1 MAKEEQIKSQI
12 ILDGEKEYKSACK
25 GINASLREIGSE
37 MKLVTAEFSGNAD
50 SVEALAKK
58 QEVLQKQLEEQAK
71 KAGAA
76 EEALK
81 KMREGGVDPTSI
93 AFKKMQTNLNNAKA
107 DMAKTQA
114 EINGITDSLNQTTP
128 ATEEFATEAANVDK
142 QLKLLASEMKVVS
155 AEYEGNADSAEAL
168 KAKLSV
174 LQKTYTEQEKK
185 VQSLEKAL
193 NAAKNE
199 YGENSNEAR
208 EYERQ
213 LNECKAELKS
223 TKTQVEKTTDS
234 LEKSSGSWDKIG
246 SAVGKAGKA
255 IGAGVAAMGAA
266 IGAAA
271 GAFLGLAESTR
282 EARVNMGKLE
292 TGFTTAGHSAED
304 AKKTYTEL
312 YGVLGDDGQA
322 TEAAAHLAKLTKN
335 EKELATWTDIA
346 TGVYATFGDSLPIE
360 NLTEAAN
367 ETAKTGAIT
376 GGLADA
382 LNWAGVSE
390 DEFQASLD
398 KCSTEQERQALI
410 TKTLNG
416 LYSDAAEKYRE
427 VNGDIIDAQ
436 KATASLNSAMAELG
450 AIAEPIVTKLKQL
463 AAELLQQITPFVE
476 LIGNGLVGALTG
488 AEGAAQQFTDG
499 LLGMVTFAIQKLTEM
514 LPTFINFAFQMI
526 ANIATGIAQA
536 LPTLVPS
543 LVQLVADIV
552 QVLIDNIP
560 LLIDAAL
567 QLVTGLAQGIIN
579 AIPVLVAALPTLI
592 TSLID
597 GLLSSITQIIQ
608 AGIDLLTSLI
618 TALPEIIATI
628 VAAIPEI
635 INGIITA
642 LLENIPLIIQA
653 GIDLLVA
660 LIQALPQIITT
671 IVQAIPQIISGI
683 VNALVQNIPQ
693 IIQAGVQLFVA
704 LIQNLPTIIAEIV
717 KAVPQIVSG
726 IVSAFGSLV
735 GEMVKAGAN
744 LLHGLWEGI
753 SSAAGWLWEKVS
765 GWASSLVDGIKNFFG
780 IHSPSTVFAEI
791 GTNMGEGVGVGFGE
805 SMNGVSSDMTAAMG
819 GAGQLTAA
827 EAVRAVNDGII
838 ANIEG
843 LSGAITAIVERVI
856 SGLTA
861 QAQKLNQAGQDFDR
875 HISSGMITAI
885 PQITAKIPQITQS
898 IITAFNA
905 QNQKFIEAGITID
918 KNIASGMVQGIPQI
932 TSKVAQIVQPILTE
946 LRSFVSEFT
955 AAGEDMVRGIWQGF
969 QNMSGWLESRVRAM
983 MREIVAAVE
992 DEMQIASPSKV
1003 FAGIG
1008 AYMAQGL
1015 GEGFGREMRGVEK
1028 SIRKATDN
1036 AVPDNDDPRPRKGG
1050 RPETRFE
1057 VVQNIYANETSYAQ
1071 QQREAARQ
1079 FRMIAREV
1087 MT

>member
-12 ILDGEKEYKSACK
+12 ILEGEKEYRSACK
-25 GINASLREIGSE
+25 GINTSLREIGSE
-37 MKLVTAEFSGNAD
+37 MKLATAEFGDNAESID
-50 SVEALAKK
+50 ALTRKQDILKK
-58 QEVLQKQLEEQAK
+58 SLEEQAK
-71 KAGAA
+71 KAKAA
-76 EEALK
+76 EDALK
-81 KMREGGVDPTSI
+81 KMRDGGIEPTNP
-93 AFKKMQTNLNNAKA
+93 AYQKMQTALNNTKA
-107 DMAKTQA
+107 DMVKIQK
-114 EINGITDSLNQTTP
+114 EIDDTS
-128 ATEEFATEAANVDK
+128 EK
-142 QLKLLASEMKVVS
+142 LKKSKIDWE
-155 AEYEGNADSAEAL
+155 
-168 KAKLSV
+168 SV
-174 LQKTYTEQEKK
+174 GDT
-185 VQSLEKAL
+185 
-193 NAAKNE
+193 
-199 YGENSNEAR
+199 
-208 EYERQ
+208 
-213 LNECKAELKS
+213 
-223 TKTQVEKTTDS
+223 
-234 LEKSSGSWDKIG
+234 
-246 SAVGKAGKA
+246 VGKVGKA

-312 YGVLGDDGQA
+312 YGILGDDGQA

-335 EKELATWTDIA
+335 DKELATWTDIA

-597 GLLSSITQIIQ
+597 GLLSSIPQIIQ

-704 LIQNLPTIIAEIV
+704 LVRNLPTIIAEIV

-805 SMNGVSSDMTAAMG
+805 SMNGVSADMTAAMG

-843 LSGAITAIVERVI
+843 LSGAVNAIVERVI

-861 QAQKLNQAGQDFDR
+861 QAQRLNQAGQDFDR

-898 IITAFNA
+898 ILTAFNA
-905 QNQKFIEAGITID
+905 QNQKFIEAGVTID

-955 AAGEDMVRGIWQGF
+955 EAGEDMVRGIWQGF

>member
-12 ILDGEKEYKSACK
+12 ILEGEKEYRSACK
-25 GINASLREIGSE
+25 GINTSLREIGSE
-37 MKLVTAEFSGNAD
+37 MKLATAEFGDNAESID
-50 SVEALAKK
+50 ALTRKQDILKK
-58 QEVLQKQLEEQAK
+58 SLEEQAK
-71 KAGAA
+71 KAKAA
-76 EEALK
+76 EDALK
-81 KMREGGVDPTSI
+81 KMRDGGIEPTNP
-93 AFKKMQTNLNNAKA
+93 AYQKMQTALNNTKA
-107 DMAKTQA
+107 DMVKIQK
-114 EINGITDSLNQTTP
+114 EIDDTS
-128 ATEEFATEAANVDK
+128 EK
-142 QLKLLASEMKVVS
+142 LKKSKIDWE
-155 AEYEGNADSAEAL
+155 
-168 KAKLSV
+168 SV
-174 LQKTYTEQEKK
+174 GDT
-185 VQSLEKAL
+185 
-193 NAAKNE
+193 
-199 YGENSNEAR
+199 
-208 EYERQ
+208 
-213 LNECKAELKS
+213 
-223 TKTQVEKTTDS
+223 
-234 LEKSSGSWDKIG
+234 
-246 SAVGKAGKA
+246 VGKVGKA

-312 YGVLGDDGQA
+312 YGILGDDGQA

-597 GLLSSITQIIQ
+597 GLLSSIPQIIQ

-704 LIQNLPTIIAEIV
+704 LIQNLPTIIVEIV

-735 GEMVKAGAN
+735 GEMVNAGAN

-753 SSAAGWLWEKVS
+753 SSAASWLWDKVT
-765 GWASSLVDGIKNFFG
+765 GWASSLVDGIKGFFG

-805 SMNGVSSDMTAAMG
+805 SMDGVSADMTAAMG

-843 LSGAITAIVERVI
+843 LSGAVNAIVERVI

-861 QAQKLNQAGQDFDR
+861 QAQRLNQAGQDFDR

-905 QNQKFIEAGITID
+905 QNQKFIEAGVTID

-955 AAGEDMVRGIWQGF
+955 EAGEDMVRGIWQGF

-1036 AVPDNDDPRPRKGG
+1036 AVPDNNDPRPRKGG

>member
-12 ILDGEKEYKSACK
+12 ILEGEKEYRSACK
-25 GINASLREIGSE
+25 GINTSLREIGSE
-37 MKLVTAEFSGNAD
+37 MKLATAEFGDNAESID
-50 SVEALAKK
+50 ALTRKQDILKK
-58 QEVLQKQLEEQAK
+58 SLEEQAK
-71 KAGAA
+71 KAKAA
-76 EEALK
+76 EDALK
-81 KMREGGVDPTSI
+81 KMRDGGIEPTNP
-93 AFKKMQTNLNNAKA
+93 AYQKMQTALNNTKA
-107 DMAKTQA
+107 DMVKIQK
-114 EINGITDSLNQTTP
+114 EIDDTS
-128 ATEEFATEAANVDK
+128 EK
-142 QLKLLASEMKVVS
+142 LKKSKIDWE
-155 AEYEGNADSAEAL
+155 
-168 KAKLSV
+168 SV
-174 LQKTYTEQEKK
+174 
-185 VQSLEKAL
+185 
-193 NAAKNE
+193 
-199 YGENSNEAR
+199 GE
-208 EYERQ
+208 
-213 LNECKAELKS
+213 
-223 TKTQVEKTTDS
+223 T
-234 LEKSSGSWDKIG
+234 
-246 SAVGKAGKA
+246 VGKVGKA
-255 IGAGVAAMGAA
+255 IGAGVAAMGAE

-282 EARVNMGKLE
+282 EARENMGKLE

-304 AKKTYTEL
+304 AKNTYTEL
-312 YGVLGDDGQA
+312 YGILGDDGQA
-322 TEAAAHLAKLTKN
+322 TEAAAHLAKLTNN

-410 TKTLNG
+410 TETLNG
-416 LYSDAAEKYRE
+416 LYSDAAKKYRE

-463 AAELLQQITPFVE
+463 AADLLQQITPFVE

-543 LVQLVADIV
+543 LVQLVTDIV
-552 QVLIDNIP
+552 QALIDNIP

-597 GLLSSITQIIQ
+597 GLLSAIPQIIQ

-704 LIQNLPTIIAEIV
+704 LIQNLPTIIVEIV

-735 GEMVKAGAN
+735 GEMVNAGAN

-753 SSAAGWLWEKVS
+753 SSAASWLWDKVT
-765 GWASSLVDGIKNFFG
+765 GWASSLVDGIKGFFG

-805 SMNGVSSDMTAAMG
+805 SMDGVSADMTAAMG

-843 LSGAITAIVERVI
+843 LSGAVNAIVERVI

-861 QAQKLNQAGQDFDR
+861 QAQRLNQAGQDFDR

-905 QNQKFIEAGITID
+905 QNQKFIEAGVTID

-932 TSKVAQIVQPILTE
+932 TSKVAQIVQPVLTA

-969 QNMSGWLESRVRAM
+969 QNMSGWLESRVRSM

-1008 AYMAQGL
+1008 AYMAQGI

-1036 AVPDNDDPRPRKGG
+1036 AVPDNDNPRPRRGG

>member
-12 ILDGEKEYKSACK
+12 ILEGEKEYRSACK
-25 GINASLREIGSE
+25 GINTSLREIGSE
-37 MKLVTAEFSGNAD
+37 MKLATAEFGDNAESID
-50 SVEALAKK
+50 ALTRKQDILKK
-58 QEVLQKQLEEQAK
+58 SLEEQAK
-71 KAGAA
+71 KAKAA
-76 EEALK
+76 EDALK
-81 KMREGGVDPTSI
+81 KMRDGGIEPTNP
-93 AFKKMQTNLNNAKA
+93 AYQKMQTALNNTKA
-107 DMAKTQA
+107 DMVKIQK
-114 EINGITDSLNQTTP
+114 EIDDTS
-128 ATEEFATEAANVDK
+128 EK
-142 QLKLLASEMKVVS
+142 LKKSKIDWE
-155 AEYEGNADSAEAL
+155 
-168 KAKLSV
+168 SV
-174 LQKTYTEQEKK
+174 
-185 VQSLEKAL
+185 
-193 NAAKNE
+193 
-199 YGENSNEAR
+199 GE
-208 EYERQ
+208 
-213 LNECKAELKS
+213 
-223 TKTQVEKTTDS
+223 T
-234 LEKSSGSWDKIG
+234 
-246 SAVGKAGKA
+246 VGKVGKA

-266 IGAAA
+266 IGTAA

-282 EARVNMGKLE
+282 EARENMGKLE

-304 AKKTYTEL
+304 AKNTYTEL
-312 YGVLGDDGQA
+312 YGILGDDGQA
-322 TEAAAHLAKLTKN
+322 TEAAAHLAKLTNN

-410 TKTLNG
+410 TETLNG
-416 LYSDAAEKYRE
+416 LYSDAAKKYRE

-450 AIAEPIVTKLKQL
+450 AIAESIVTKLKQL
-463 AAELLQQITPFVE
+463 AADLLQQITPFVE

-543 LVQLVADIV
+543 LVQLVTDIV

-597 GLLSSITQIIQ
+597 GLLSAIPQIIQ

-635 INGIITA
+635 INGIIAA

-704 LIQNLPTIIAEIV
+704 LIQNLPTIIVEIV

-735 GEMVKAGAN
+735 GEMVNAGAN

-753 SSAAGWLWEKVS
+753 SSAASWLWDKVT
-765 GWASSLVDGIKNFFG
+765 GWASSLVDGIKGFFG

-805 SMNGVSSDMTAAMG
+805 SMDGVSADMTAAMG

-843 LSGAITAIVERVI
+843 LSGAVNAIVERVI

-861 QAQKLNQAGQDFDR
+861 QAQRLNQAGQDFDR

-905 QNQKFIEAGITID
+905 QNQKFIEAGVTID

-932 TSKVAQIVQPILTE
+932 TSKVAQIVQPVLTA

-969 QNMSGWLESRVRAM
+969 QNMSGWLESRVRSM

-1008 AYMAQGL
+1008 AYMAQGI

-1036 AVPDNDDPRPRKGG
+1036 AVPDNDNPRPRRGG

>member
-12 ILDGEKEYKSACK
+12 ILEGEKEYRSACK
-25 GINASLREIGSE
+25 DINTSLREIRSE
-37 MKLVTAEFSGNAD
+37 MKLATAEFGDNAESID
-50 SVEALAKK
+50 ALTRKQDILKK
-58 QEVLQKQLEEQAK
+58 SLEEQAK
-71 KAGAA
+71 KAKAA
-76 EEALK
+76 EDALK
-81 KMREGGVDPTSI
+81 KMRDGGIEPTNP
-93 AFKKMQTNLNNAKA
+93 AYQKMQTALNNTKA
-107 DMAKTQA
+107 DMVKIQK
-114 EINGITDSLNQTTP
+114 EIDDTS
-128 ATEEFATEAANVDK
+128 EK
-142 QLKLLASEMKVVS
+142 LKKSKIDWE
-155 AEYEGNADSAEAL
+155 
-168 KAKLSV
+168 SV
-174 LQKTYTEQEKK
+174 GDT
-185 VQSLEKAL
+185 
-193 NAAKNE
+193 
-199 YGENSNEAR
+199 
-208 EYERQ
+208 
-213 LNECKAELKS
+213 
-223 TKTQVEKTTDS
+223 
-234 LEKSSGSWDKIG
+234 
-246 SAVGKAGKA
+246 VGKVGKA

-597 GLLSSITQIIQ
+597 GLLSSIPQIIQ

-843 LSGAITAIVERVI
+843 LSGAVNAIVERVI

>member
-12 ILDGEKEYKSACK
+12 ILEGEKEYRSACK
-25 GINASLREIGSE
+25 GINTSLREIGSE
-37 MKLVTAEFSGNAD
+37 MKLATAEFGDNAESID
-50 SVEALAKK
+50 ALTRKQDILKK
-58 QEVLQKQLEEQAK
+58 SLEEQAK
-71 KAGAA
+71 KAKAA
-76 EEALK
+76 EDALK
-81 KMREGGVDPTSI
+81 KMRDGAIEPTNP
-93 AFKKMQTNLNNAKA
+93 AYQKMQTALNNTKA
-107 DMAKTQA
+107 DMVKIQK
-114 EINGITDSLNQTTP
+114 EIDDTS
-128 ATEEFATEAANVDK
+128 EK
-142 QLKLLASEMKVVS
+142 LKKSKIDWE
-155 AEYEGNADSAEAL
+155 
-168 KAKLSV
+168 SV
-174 LQKTYTEQEKK
+174 
-185 VQSLEKAL
+185 
-193 NAAKNE
+193 
-199 YGENSNEAR
+199 GE
-208 EYERQ
+208 
-213 LNECKAELKS
+213 
-223 TKTQVEKTTDS
+223 T
-234 LEKSSGSWDKIG
+234 
-246 SAVGKAGKA
+246 VGKVGKA

-282 EARVNMGKLE
+282 EARENMGKLE

-304 AKKTYTEL
+304 AKNTYTEL
-312 YGVLGDDGQA
+312 YGILGDDGQA
-322 TEAAAHLAKLTKN
+322 TEAAAHLAKLTNN

-410 TKTLNG
+410 TETLNG
-416 LYSDAAEKYRE
+416 QYSDAAKKYRE

-450 AIAEPIVTKLKQL
+450 AIAEPIVTKVKQL
-463 AAELLQQITPFVE
+463 AADLLQQITPFVE

-543 LVQLVADIV
+543 LVQLVTDIV

-597 GLLSSITQIIQ
+597 GLLS
-608 AGIDLLTSLI
+608 A
-618 TALPEIIATI
+618 
-628 VAAIPEI
+628 
-635 INGIITA
+635 
-642 LLENIPLIIQA
+642 
-653 GIDLLVA
+653 
-660 LIQALPQIITT
+660 
-671 IVQAIPQIISGI
+671 
-683 VNALVQNIPQ
+683 IPQ

-704 LIQNLPTIIAEIV
+704 LIQNLPTIIVEIV

-735 GEMVKAGAN
+735 GEMVNAGAN

-753 SSAAGWLWEKVS
+753 SSAASWLWDKVT
-765 GWASSLVDGIKNFFG
+765 GWASSLVDGIKGFFG

-805 SMNGVSSDMTAAMG
+805 SMDGVSADMTAAMG

-843 LSGAITAIVERVI
+843 LSGAVNAIVERVI

-861 QAQKLNQAGQDFDR
+861 QAQRLNQAGQDFDR

-905 QNQKFIEAGITID
+905 QNQKFIEAGVTID

-932 TSKVAQIVQPILTE
+932 TSKVAQIVQPVLTA

-969 QNMSGWLESRVRAM
+969 QNMSGWLESRVRSM

-1008 AYMAQGL
+1008 AYMAQGI

-1036 AVPDNDDPRPRKGG
+1036 AVPDNDNPRPRRGG

>member
-12 ILDGEKEYKSACK
+12 ILEGEKEYRSACK
-25 GINASLREIGSE
+25 GINTSLREIGSE
-37 MKLVTAEFSGNAD
+37 MKLATAEFGDNAE
-50 SVEALAKK
+50 SIEALTRK
-58 QEVLQKQLEEQAK
+58 QEILKKSLEEQAK
-71 KAGAA
+71 KAKAA
-76 EEALK
+76 EDALK
-81 KMREGGVDPTSI
+81 KMRDAGIEPTNP
-93 AFKKMQTNLNNAKA
+93 AYQKMQTNLNNTRA
-107 DMAKTQA
+107 DMVKIQR
-114 EINGITDSLNQTTP
+114 EIDDTSEKLKKSK
-128 ATEEFATEAANVDK
+128 VDW
-142 QLKLLASEMKVVS
+142 E
-155 AEYEGNADSAEAL
+155 
-168 KAKLSV
+168 SV
-174 LQKTYTEQEKK
+174 GDT
-185 VQSLEKAL
+185 
-193 NAAKNE
+193 
-199 YGENSNEAR
+199 
-208 EYERQ
+208 
-213 LNECKAELKS
+213 
-223 TKTQVEKTTDS
+223 
-234 LEKSSGSWDKIG
+234 
-246 SAVGKAGKA
+246 VGKVGKA

-282 EARVNMGKLE
+282 EARENMGKLE

-304 AKKTYTEL
+304 AKNTYTEL
-312 YGVLGDDGQA
+312 YGILGDDGQA
-322 TEAAAHLAKLTKN
+322 TEAAAHLAQLTNN
-335 EKELATWTDIA
+335 EKELSDWTNIC

-360 NLTEAAN
+360 GLTEAAN

-390 DEFQASLD
+390 DEFQAKLD
-398 KCSTEQERQALI
+398 ACTTEQERQALI
-410 TKTLNG
+410 TETLNG

-436 KATASLNSAMAELG
+436 KATANLNNAMAELG
-450 AIAEPIVTKLKQL
+450 AIAEPIVTRLKQL

-543 LVQLVADIV
+543 LVQLVTDIV

-597 GLLSSITQIIQ
+597 GLLSAIPQIIQ

-618 TALPEIIATI
+618 TALPEIITTI

-642 LLENIPLIIQA
+642 LLENIPLIVQA

-704 LIQNLPTIIAEIV
+704 LIQNLPTIIVEIV

-735 GEMVKAGAN
+735 GEMVNAGAN

-753 SSAAGWLWEKVS
+753 SGAAGWLWEQVS

-805 SMNGVSSDMTAAMG
+805 SMDGVSADMTAAMG

-843 LSGAITAIVERVI
+843 LSGAVNAIVERVI

-861 QAQKLNQAGQDFDR
+861 QAQRLNQAGQDFDR

-905 QNQKFIEAGITID
+905 QNQKFIEAGVTID

-946 LRSFVSEFT
+946 LRSFVSDFT
-955 AAGEDMVRGIWQGF
+955 ETGEEMVRGIWQGF
-969 QNMSGWLESRVRAM
+969 QNMSGWLESRVRSM

-1036 AVPDNDDPRPRKGG
+1036 AVPDNDDPRPRRGG
-1050 RPETRFE
+1050 RPETRFK

-1087 MT
+1087 MN

>member
-12 ILDGEKEYKSACK
+12 ILEGEKEYRSACK
-25 GINASLREIGSE
+25 GINTSLREIGSE
-37 MKLVTAEFSGNAD
+37 MKLATAEFGDNAESID
-50 SVEALAKK
+50 ALTRKQDILKK
-58 QEVLQKQLEEQAK
+58 SLEEQAK
-71 KAGAA
+71 KAKAA
-76 EEALK
+76 EDALK
-81 KMREGGVDPTSI
+81 KMRDGGIEPTNP
-93 AFKKMQTNLNNAKA
+93 AYQKMQTALNNTKA
-107 DMAKTQA
+107 DMVKIQK
-114 EINGITDSLNQTTP
+114 EIDDTS
-128 ATEEFATEAANVDK
+128 EK
-142 QLKLLASEMKVVS
+142 LKKSKIDWE
-155 AEYEGNADSAEAL
+155 
-168 KAKLSV
+168 SV
-174 LQKTYTEQEKK
+174 GDT
-185 VQSLEKAL
+185 
-193 NAAKNE
+193 
-199 YGENSNEAR
+199 
-208 EYERQ
+208 
-213 LNECKAELKS
+213 
-223 TKTQVEKTTDS
+223 
-234 LEKSSGSWDKIG
+234 
-246 SAVGKAGKA
+246 VGKVGKA
-255 IGAGVAAMGAA
+255 IGAGVAAM
-266 IGAAA
+266 GAAA

-312 YGVLGDDGQA
+312 YGILGDDGQA

-597 GLLSSITQIIQ
+597 GLLSSIPQIIQ

-704 LIQNLPTIIAEIV
+704 LVRNLPTIIAEIV

-805 SMNGVSSDMTAAMG
+805 SMNGVSADMTAAMG

-843 LSGAITAIVERVI
+843 LSGAVNAIVERVI

-861 QAQKLNQAGQDFDR
+861 QAQRLNQAGQDFDR

-898 IITAFNA
+898 ILTAFNA
-905 QNQKFIEAGITID
+905 QNQKFIEAGVTID

-955 AAGEDMVRGIWQGF
+955 EAGEDMVRGIWQGF

>member
-12 ILDGEKEYKSACK
+12 ILEGEKEYRSACK
-25 GINASLREIGSE
+25 GINTSLREIGSE
-37 MKLVTAEFSGNAD
+37 MKLATAEFGDNAESID
-50 SVEALAKK
+50 ALTRKQDILKK
-58 QEVLQKQLEEQAK
+58 SLEEQAK
-71 KAGAA
+71 KAKAA
-76 EEALK
+76 EDALK
-81 KMREGGVDPTSI
+81 KMRDGGIEPTNP
-93 AFKKMQTNLNNAKA
+93 AYQKMQMALNNTKA
-107 DMAKTQA
+107 DMVKIQK
-114 EINGITDSLNQTTP
+114 EIDDTS
-128 ATEEFATEAANVDK
+128 EK
-142 QLKLLASEMKVVS
+142 LKKSKIDWE
-155 AEYEGNADSAEAL
+155 
-168 KAKLSV
+168 SV
-174 LQKTYTEQEKK
+174 GDT
-185 VQSLEKAL
+185 
-193 NAAKNE
+193 
-199 YGENSNEAR
+199 
-208 EYERQ
+208 
-213 LNECKAELKS
+213 
-223 TKTQVEKTTDS
+223 
-234 LEKSSGSWDKIG
+234 
-246 SAVGKAGKA
+246 VGKVGKA

-312 YGVLGDDGQA
+312 YGILGDDGQA

-597 GLLSSITQIIQ
+597 GLLSSIPQIIQ

-704 LIQNLPTIIAEIV
+704 LVRNLPTIIAEIV

-805 SMNGVSSDMTAAMG
+805 SMNGVSADMTAAMG

-843 LSGAITAIVERVI
+843 LSGAVNAIVERVI
-856 SGLTA
+856 SGPTA
-861 QAQKLNQAGQDFDR
+861 QAQRLNQAGQDFDR

-898 IITAFNA
+898 ILTAFNA
-905 QNQKFIEAGITID
+905 QNQKFIEAGVTID

-955 AAGEDMVRGIWQGF
+955 EAGEDMVRGIWQGF

>member
-58 QEVLQKQLEEQAK
+58 QVVLQKQLEEQAK

-597 GLLSSITQIIQ
+597 GLLSSIPQIIQ

>member
-12 ILDGEKEYKSACK
+12 ILEGEKEYRSACK
-25 GINASLREIGSE
+25 GINTSLREIGSE
-37 MKLVTAEFSGNAD
+37 MKLATAEFGDNAESID
-50 SVEALAKK
+50 ALTRKQDILKK
-58 QEVLQKQLEEQAK
+58 SLEEQAK
-71 KAGAA
+71 KAKAA
-76 EEALK
+76 EDALK
-81 KMREGGVDPTSI
+81 KMRDGAIEPTNP
-93 AFKKMQTNLNNAKA
+93 AYQKMQTALNNTKA
-107 DMAKTQA
+107 DMVKIQK
-114 EINGITDSLNQTTP
+114 EIDDTS
-128 ATEEFATEAANVDK
+128 EK
-142 QLKLLASEMKVVS
+142 LKKSKIDWE
-155 AEYEGNADSAEAL
+155 
-168 KAKLSV
+168 SV
-174 LQKTYTEQEKK
+174 GDT
-185 VQSLEKAL
+185 
-193 NAAKNE
+193 
-199 YGENSNEAR
+199 
-208 EYERQ
+208 
-213 LNECKAELKS
+213 
-223 TKTQVEKTTDS
+223 
-234 LEKSSGSWDKIG
+234 
-246 SAVGKAGKA
+246 VGKVGKA

-597 GLLSSITQIIQ
+597 GLLSSIPQIIQ

-735 GEMVKAGAN
+735 GEMVNAGAN

-753 SSAAGWLWEKVS
+753 SSAASWLWDKVT
-765 GWASSLVDGIKNFFG
+765 GWASSLVDGIKGFFG

-805 SMNGVSSDMTAAMG
+805 SMDGVSADMTAAMG

-843 LSGAITAIVERVI
+843 LSGAVNAIVERVI

-861 QAQKLNQAGQDFDR
+861 QAQRLNQAGQDFDR

-905 QNQKFIEAGITID
+905 QNQKFIEAGVTID

-932 TSKVAQIVQPILTE
+932 TSKVAQIVQPVLTA

-969 QNMSGWLESRVRAM
+969 QNMSGWLESRVRSM

-1008 AYMAQGL
+1008 AYMAQGI

-1036 AVPDNDDPRPRKGG
+1036 AVPDNDNPRPRRGG

>member
-12 ILDGEKEYKSACK
+12 ILEGEKEYRSACK
-25 GINASLREIGSE
+25 GINTSLREIGSE
-37 MKLVTAEFSGNAD
+37 MKLATAEFGDNAESID
-50 SVEALAKK
+50 ALTRKQDILKK
-58 QEVLQKQLEEQAK
+58 SLEEQAK
-71 KAGAA
+71 KAKAA
-76 EEALK
+76 EDALK
-81 KMREGGVDPTSI
+81 KMRDGGIEPTNP
-93 AFKKMQTNLNNAKA
+93 AYQKMQTALNNTKA
-107 DMAKTQA
+107 DMVKIQK
-114 EINGITDSLNQTTP
+114 EIDDTS
-128 ATEEFATEAANVDK
+128 EK
-142 QLKLLASEMKVVS
+142 LKKSKIDWE
-155 AEYEGNADSAEAL
+155 
-168 KAKLSV
+168 SV
-174 LQKTYTEQEKK
+174 GDT
-185 VQSLEKAL
+185 
-193 NAAKNE
+193 
-199 YGENSNEAR
+199 
-208 EYERQ
+208 
-213 LNECKAELKS
+213 
-223 TKTQVEKTTDS
+223 
-234 LEKSSGSWDKIG
+234 
-246 SAVGKAGKA
+246 VGKVGKA

-597 GLLSSITQIIQ
+597 GLLSSIPQIIQ

-805 SMNGVSSDMTAAMG
+805 SMNSVSSDMTAAMG

-843 LSGAITAIVERVI
+843 LSGAVNAIVERVI

>member
-12 ILDGEKEYKSACK
+12 ILEGEKEYRSACK
-25 GINASLREIGSE
+25 GINTSLREIGSE
-37 MKLVTAEFSGNAD
+37 MKLATAEFGDNAESID
-50 SVEALAKK
+50 ALTRKQDILKK
-58 QEVLQKQLEEQAK
+58 SLEEQAK
-71 KAGAA
+71 KAKAA
-76 EEALK
+76 EDALK
-81 KMREGGVDPTSI
+81 KMRDGGIEPTNP
-93 AFKKMQTNLNNAKA
+93 AYQKMQTALNNTKA
-107 DMAKTQA
+107 DMVKIQK
-114 EINGITDSLNQTTP
+114 EIDDTS
-128 ATEEFATEAANVDK
+128 EK
-142 QLKLLASEMKVVS
+142 LKKSKIDWE
-155 AEYEGNADSAEAL
+155 
-168 KAKLSV
+168 SV
-174 LQKTYTEQEKK
+174 GDT
-185 VQSLEKAL
+185 
-193 NAAKNE
+193 
-199 YGENSNEAR
+199 
-208 EYERQ
+208 
-213 LNECKAELKS
+213 
-223 TKTQVEKTTDS
+223 
-234 LEKSSGSWDKIG
+234 
-246 SAVGKAGKA
+246 VGKVGKA

-312 YGVLGDDGQA
+312 YGILGDDGQA

-499 LLGMVTFAIQKLTEM
+499 LLGMVTFAFQKLTEM

-597 GLLSSITQIIQ
+597 GLLSSIPQIIQ

-704 LIQNLPTIIAEIV
+704 LVRNLPTIIAEIV
-717 KAVPQIVSG
+717 KAVPQIVSE

-805 SMNGVSSDMTAAMG
+805 SMNGVSADMTAAMG

-843 LSGAITAIVERVI
+843 LSGAVNAIVERVI

-861 QAQKLNQAGQDFDR
+861 QAQRLNQAGQDFDR
-875 HISSGMITAI
+875 HISSSMITAI

-898 IITAFNA
+898 ILTAFNA
-905 QNQKFIEAGITID
+905 QNQKFIEAGVTID

-955 AAGEDMVRGIWQGF
+955 EAGEDMVRGIWQGF

>member
-12 ILDGEKEYKSACK
+12 ILEGEKEYRSACK
-25 GINASLREIGSE
+25 GINTSLREIGSE
-37 MKLVTAEFSGNAD
+37 MKLATAEFGDNAESID
-50 SVEALAKK
+50 ALTRKQDILKK
-58 QEVLQKQLEEQAK
+58 SLEEQAK
-71 KAGAA
+71 KAKAA
-76 EEALK
+76 EDALK
-81 KMREGGVDPTSI
+81 KMRDGGIEPTNP
-93 AFKKMQTNLNNAKA
+93 AYQKMQTALNNTKA
-107 DMAKTQA
+107 DMVKIQK
-114 EINGITDSLNQTTP
+114 EIDDTS
-128 ATEEFATEAANVDK
+128 EK
-142 QLKLLASEMKVVS
+142 LKKSKIDWE
-155 AEYEGNADSAEAL
+155 
-168 KAKLSV
+168 SV
-174 LQKTYTEQEKK
+174 
-185 VQSLEKAL
+185 
-193 NAAKNE
+193 
-199 YGENSNEAR
+199 GE
-208 EYERQ
+208 
-213 LNECKAELKS
+213 
-223 TKTQVEKTTDS
+223 T
-234 LEKSSGSWDKIG
+234 
-246 SAVGKAGKA
+246 VGKVGKA

-282 EARVNMGKLE
+282 EARENMGKLE

-304 AKKTYTEL
+304 AKNTYTEL
-312 YGVLGDDGQA
+312 YGILGDDGQA
-322 TEAAAHLAKLTKN
+322 TEAAAHLAKLTNN

-410 TKTLNG
+410 TETLNG
-416 LYSDAAEKYRE
+416 LYSDAAKKYRE

-463 AAELLQQITPFVE
+463 AADLLQQITPFVE

-514 LPTFINFAFQMI
+514 LPTFINFAFQTI

-543 LVQLVADIV
+543 LVQLVTDIV

-597 GLLSSITQIIQ
+597 GLLSAIPQIIQ

-704 LIQNLPTIIAEIV
+704 LIQNLPTIIVEIV

-735 GEMVKAGAN
+735 GEMVNAGAN

-753 SSAAGWLWEKVS
+753 SSAASWLWDKVT
-765 GWASSLVDGIKNFFG
+765 GWASSLVDGIKGFFG

-805 SMNGVSSDMTAAMG
+805 SMDGVSADMTAAMG

-843 LSGAITAIVERVI
+843 LSGAVNAIVERVI

-861 QAQKLNQAGQDFDR
+861 QAQRLNQAGQDFDR

-905 QNQKFIEAGITID
+905 QNQKFIEAGVTID

-932 TSKVAQIVQPILTE
+932 TSKVAQIVQPVLTA

-969 QNMSGWLESRVRAM
+969 QNMSGWLESRVRSM

-1008 AYMAQGL
+1008 AYMAQGI

-1036 AVPDNDDPRPRKGG
+1036 AVPDNDNPRPRRGG

>member
-12 ILDGEKEYKSACK
+12 ILEGEKEYRSACK
-25 GINASLREIGSE
+25 GINTSLREIGSE
-37 MKLVTAEFSGNAD
+37 MKLATAEFGDNAESID
-50 SVEALAKK
+50 ALTRKQDILKK
-58 QEVLQKQLEEQAK
+58 SLEEQAK
-71 KAGAA
+71 KAKAA
-76 EEALK
+76 EDALK
-81 KMREGGVDPTSI
+81 KMRDGGIEPTNP
-93 AFKKMQTNLNNAKA
+93 AYQKMQTALNNTKA
-107 DMAKTQA
+107 DMVKIQK
-114 EINGITDSLNQTTP
+114 EIDDTS
-128 ATEEFATEAANVDK
+128 EK
-142 QLKLLASEMKVVS
+142 LKKSKIDWE
-155 AEYEGNADSAEAL
+155 
-168 KAKLSV
+168 SV
-174 LQKTYTEQEKK
+174 GDT
-185 VQSLEKAL
+185 
-193 NAAKNE
+193 
-199 YGENSNEAR
+199 
-208 EYERQ
+208 
-213 LNECKAELKS
+213 
-223 TKTQVEKTTDS
+223 
-234 LEKSSGSWDKIG
+234 
-246 SAVGKAGKA
+246 VGKVGKA

-312 YGVLGDDGQA
+312 YGILGDDGQA

-592 TSLID
+592 TSLVD
-597 GLLSSITQIIQ
+597 GLLSSIPQIIQ

-704 LIQNLPTIIAEIV
+704 LVRNLPTIIAEIV

-805 SMNGVSSDMTAAMG
+805 SMNGVSADMTAAMG

-843 LSGAITAIVERVI
+843 LSGAVNAIVERVI

-861 QAQKLNQAGQDFDR
+861 QAQRLNQAGQDFDR

-898 IITAFNA
+898 ILTAFNA
-905 QNQKFIEAGITID
+905 QNQKFIEAGVTID

-955 AAGEDMVRGIWQGF
+955 EAGEDMVRGIWQGF

>member
-12 ILDGEKEYKSACK
+12 ILEGEKEYRSACK
-25 GINASLREIGSE
+25 GINTSLREIGSE
-37 MKLVTAEFSGNAD
+37 MKLATAEFGDNAESID
-50 SVEALAKK
+50 ALTRKQDILKK
-58 QEVLQKQLEEQAK
+58 SLEEQAK
-71 KAGAA
+71 KAKAA
-76 EEALK
+76 EDALK
-81 KMREGGVDPTSI
+81 KMRDGGIEPTNP
-93 AFKKMQTNLNNAKA
+93 AYQKMQTALNNTKA
-107 DMAKTQA
+107 DMVKIQK
-114 EINGITDSLNQTTP
+114 EIDDTS
-128 ATEEFATEAANVDK
+128 EK
-142 QLKLLASEMKVVS
+142 LKKSKIDWE
-155 AEYEGNADSAEAL
+155 
-168 KAKLSV
+168 SV
-174 LQKTYTEQEKK
+174 
-185 VQSLEKAL
+185 
-193 NAAKNE
+193 
-199 YGENSNEAR
+199 GE
-208 EYERQ
+208 
-213 LNECKAELKS
+213 
-223 TKTQVEKTTDS
+223 T
-234 LEKSSGSWDKIG
+234 
-246 SAVGKAGKA
+246 VGKVGKA

-282 EARVNMGKLE
+282 EARENMGKLE

-304 AKKTYTEL
+304 AKNTYTEL
-312 YGVLGDDGQA
+312 YGILGDDGQA
-322 TEAAAHLAKLTKN
+322 TEAAAHLAKLTNN

-410 TKTLNG
+410 TETLNG
-416 LYSDAAEKYRE
+416 LYSDAAKKYRE

-463 AAELLQQITPFVE
+463 AADLLQQITPFVE

-499 LLGMVTFAIQKLTEM
+499 LLGMVTFAIQKLTEI

-543 LVQLVADIV
+543 LVQLVTDIV

-597 GLLSSITQIIQ
+597 GLLSAIPQIIQ

-704 LIQNLPTIIAEIV
+704 LIQNLPTIIVEIV

-735 GEMVKAGAN
+735 GEMVNAGAN

-753 SSAAGWLWEKVS
+753 SSAASWLWDKVT
-765 GWASSLVDGIKNFFG
+765 GWASSLVDGIKGFFG

-805 SMNGVSSDMTAAMG
+805 SMDGVSADMTAAMG

-843 LSGAITAIVERVI
+843 LSGAVNAIVERVI

-861 QAQKLNQAGQDFDR
+861 QAQRLNQAGQDFDR

-905 QNQKFIEAGITID
+905 QNQKFIEAGVTID

-932 TSKVAQIVQPILTE
+932 TSKVAQIVQPVLTA

-969 QNMSGWLESRVRAM
+969 QNMSGWLESRVRSM

-1008 AYMAQGL
+1008 AYMAQGI

-1036 AVPDNDDPRPRKGG
+1036 AVPDNDNPRPRRGG

>member
-1 MAKEEQIKSQI
+1 MAKEEQIKSKI
-12 ILDGEKEYKSACK
+12 VLEGEKEYRDACK

-81 KMREGGVDPTSI
+81 KMREGGVDPTSV

-107 DMAKTQA
+107 DMEKTQA
-114 EINGITDSLNQTTP
+114 EINGITESLNKTTP
-128 ATEEFATEAANVDK
+128 ASEEFATEAANIDK

-193 NAAKNE
+193 SAAKSE
-199 YGENSNEAR
+199 YGENSDEAR

-223 TKTQVEKTTDS
+223 TKTQVDKTTDS

-282 EARVNMGKLE
+282 EARENMGKLE
-292 TGFTTAGHSAED
+292 AGFTTAGHSAED
-304 AKKTYTEL
+304 AKNTYTEL
-312 YGVLGDDGQA
+312 YGILGDDGQA
-322 TEAAAHLAKLTKN
+322 TEAAAHLAQLTNN
-335 EKELATWTDIA
+335 EQELATWTDIA

-360 NLTEAAN
+360 GLTEAAN

-376 GGLADA
+376 GSLADA

-390 DEFQASLD
+390 DEFQAKLD
-398 KCSTEQERQALI
+398 ACTSEQERQALI
-410 TKTLNG
+410 TETLNG
-416 LYSDAAEKYRE
+416 LYSDAAEAYRE
-427 VNGDIIDAQ
+427 VNGDIIEAQ
-436 KATASLNSAMAELG
+436 KATASLNSAMAALG

-476 LIGNGLVGALTG
+476 LIGNGLTGALEG

-499 LLGMVTFAIQKLTEM
+499 LLGMVTFAIQTLTEM
-514 LPTFINFAFQMI
+514 LPTFLEFALQMI
-526 ANIATGIAQA
+526 GTLATGIAQV
-536 LPTLVPS
+536 LPTLVPTIVS
-543 LVQLVADIV
+543 IITQLVQT
-552 QVLIDNIP
+552 LIDNIP

-579 AIPVLVAALPTLI
+579 AIPVLVAALPQLI
-592 TSLID
+592 TSLVD
-597 GLLSSITQIIQ
+597 GLLAAIPQIIQ

-618 TALPEIIATI
+618 SALPEIITTI
-628 VAAIPEI
+628 VTAIPEI

-671 IVQAIPQIISGI
+671 IVQAIPQIINGI

-735 GEMVKAGAN
+735 GEMVNAGAN

-753 SSAAGWLWEKVS
+753 SGAAGWLWEQVS
-765 GWASSLVDGIKNFFG
+765 GWASNLVSNIKGFFG

-805 SMNGVSSDMTAAMG
+805 SMDGVSADMTAAMG

-843 LSGAITAIVERVI
+843 LSGAVTAIVERVI
-856 SGLTA
+856 TGLTA
-861 QAQKLNQAGQDFDR
+861 QAQRFNQAGQDFDR

-905 QNQKFIEAGITID
+905 QNQKFIEAGVTID

-932 TSKVAQIVQPILTE
+932 TGKVAQIVQPILTE

-969 QNMSGWLESRVRAM
+969 QNMSGWLESRVRSM

-1015 GEGFGREMRGVEK
+1015 GEGFGREMRDVEK
-1028 SIRKATDN
+1028 SIRKATN
-1036 AVPDNDDPRPRKGG
+1036 NTVPDNDDPRPRRGG

>member
-12 ILDGEKEYKSACK
+12 ILEGEKEYRSACK
-25 GINASLREIGSE
+25 GINTSLREIGSE
-37 MKLVTAEFSGNAD
+37 MKLATAEFGDNAESID
-50 SVEALAKK
+50 ALTRKQDILKK
-58 QEVLQKQLEEQAK
+58 SLEEQAK
-71 KAGAA
+71 KAKAA
-76 EEALK
+76 EDALK
-81 KMREGGVDPTSI
+81 KMRDGGIEPTNP
-93 AFKKMQTNLNNAKA
+93 AYQKMQTALNNTKA
-107 DMAKTQA
+107 DMVKIQK
-114 EINGITDSLNQTTP
+114 EIDDTS
-128 ATEEFATEAANVDK
+128 EK
-142 QLKLLASEMKVVS
+142 LKKSKIDWE
-155 AEYEGNADSAEAL
+155 
-168 KAKLSV
+168 SV
-174 LQKTYTEQEKK
+174 
-185 VQSLEKAL
+185 
-193 NAAKNE
+193 
-199 YGENSNEAR
+199 GE
-208 EYERQ
+208 
-213 LNECKAELKS
+213 
-223 TKTQVEKTTDS
+223 T
-234 LEKSSGSWDKIG
+234 
-246 SAVGKAGKA
+246 VGKVGKA

-282 EARVNMGKLE
+282 EARENMGKLE

-304 AKKTYTEL
+304 AKNTYTEL
-312 YGVLGDDGQA
+312 YGILGDDGQA
-322 TEAAAHLAKLTKN
+322 TEAAAHLAKLTNN

-410 TKTLNG
+410 TETLNG
-416 LYSDAAEKYRE
+416 LYSDAAKKYRE

-463 AAELLQQITPFVE
+463 AADLLQQITPFVE

-488 AEGAAQQFTDG
+488 AEGAAQQFSDG

-543 LVQLVADIV
+543 LVQLVTDIV

-597 GLLSSITQIIQ
+597 GLLSAIPQIIQ

-704 LIQNLPTIIAEIV
+704 LIQNLPTIIVEIV

-735 GEMVKAGAN
+735 GEMVNAGAN

-753 SSAAGWLWEKVS
+753 SSAASWLWDKVT
-765 GWASSLVDGIKNFFG
+765 GWASSLVDGIKGFFG

-805 SMNGVSSDMTAAMG
+805 SMDGVSADMTAAMG

-843 LSGAITAIVERVI
+843 LSGAVNAIVERVI

-861 QAQKLNQAGQDFDR
+861 QAQRLNQAGQDFDR

-905 QNQKFIEAGITID
+905 QNQKFIEAGVTID

-932 TSKVAQIVQPILTE
+932 TSKVAQIVQPVLTA

-969 QNMSGWLESRVRAM
+969 QNMSGWLESRVRSM

-1008 AYMAQGL
+1008 AYMAQGI

-1036 AVPDNDDPRPRKGG
+1036 AVPDNDNPRPRRGG

>member
-12 ILDGEKEYKSACK
+12 ILEGEKEYRSACK
-25 GINASLREIGSE
+25 GINTSLREIGSE
-37 MKLVTAEFSGNAD
+37 MKLATAEFGDNAESID
-50 SVEALAKK
+50 ALTRKQDILKK
-58 QEVLQKQLEEQAK
+58 SLEEQAK
-71 KAGAA
+71 KAKAA
-76 EEALK
+76 EDALK
-81 KMREGGVDPTSI
+81 KMRDGGIEPTNP
-93 AFKKMQTNLNNAKA
+93 AYQKMQTALNNTKA
-107 DMAKTQA
+107 DMVKIQK
-114 EINGITDSLNQTTP
+114 EIDDTS
-128 ATEEFATEAANVDK
+128 EK
-142 QLKLLASEMKVVS
+142 LKKSKIDWE
-155 AEYEGNADSAEAL
+155 
-168 KAKLSV
+168 SV
-174 LQKTYTEQEKK
+174 
-185 VQSLEKAL
+185 
-193 NAAKNE
+193 
-199 YGENSNEAR
+199 GE
-208 EYERQ
+208 
-213 LNECKAELKS
+213 
-223 TKTQVEKTTDS
+223 T
-234 LEKSSGSWDKIG
+234 
-246 SAVGKAGKA
+246 VGKVGKA

-282 EARVNMGKLE
+282 EARENMGKLE

-304 AKKTYTEL
+304 AKNTYTEL
-312 YGVLGDDGQA
+312 YGILGDDGQA
-322 TEAAAHLAKLTKN
+322 TEAAAHLAKLTNN

-410 TKTLNG
+410 TETLNG
-416 LYSDAAEKYRE
+416 LYSDAAKKYRE

-463 AAELLQQITPFVE
+463 AADLLQQITPFVE

-543 LVQLVADIV
+543 LVQLVTDIV

-597 GLLSSITQIIQ
+597 GLLSAIPQIIQ

-704 LIQNLPTIIAEIV
+704 LIQNLPTIIVEIV

-735 GEMVKAGAN
+735 GEMVNAGAN

-753 SSAAGWLWEKVS
+753 SSAASWLWDKVT
-765 GWASSLVDGIKNFFG
+765 GWASSLVDGIKGFFG

-805 SMNGVSSDMTAAMG
+805 SMDGVSADMTAAMG

-843 LSGAITAIVERVI
+843 LSGAVNAIVERVI

-861 QAQKLNQAGQDFDR
+861 QAQRLNQAGQDFDR

-905 QNQKFIEAGITID
+905 QNQKFIEAGVTID

-932 TSKVAQIVQPILTE
+932 TSKVAQIVQPVLTA

-969 QNMSGWLESRVRAM
+969 QNMSGWLESRVRSM

-1008 AYMAQGL
+1008 AYMAQGI

-1036 AVPDNDDPRPRKGG
+1036 AVPDNDNPRPRRGG

>member
-12 ILDGEKEYKSACK
+12 ILEGEKEYRSACK
-25 GINASLREIGSE
+25 GINTSLREIGSE
-37 MKLVTAEFSGNAD
+37 MKLATAEFGDNAESID
-50 SVEALAKK
+50 ALTRKQDILKK
-58 QEVLQKQLEEQAK
+58 SLEEQAK
-71 KAGAA
+71 KAKAA
-76 EEALK
+76 EDALK
-81 KMREGGVDPTSI
+81 KMRDGAIEPTNP
-93 AFKKMQTNLNNAKA
+93 AYQKMQTALNNTKA
-107 DMAKTQA
+107 DMVKIQK
-114 EINGITDSLNQTTP
+114 EIDDTS
-128 ATEEFATEAANVDK
+128 EK
-142 QLKLLASEMKVVS
+142 LKKSKIDWE
-155 AEYEGNADSAEAL
+155 
-168 KAKLSV
+168 SV
-174 LQKTYTEQEKK
+174 
-185 VQSLEKAL
+185 
-193 NAAKNE
+193 
-199 YGENSNEAR
+199 GE
-208 EYERQ
+208 
-213 LNECKAELKS
+213 
-223 TKTQVEKTTDS
+223 T
-234 LEKSSGSWDKIG
+234 
-246 SAVGKAGKA
+246 VGKVGKA

-282 EARVNMGKLE
+282 EARENMGKLE

-304 AKKTYTEL
+304 AKNTYTEL
-312 YGVLGDDGQA
+312 YGILGDDGQA
-322 TEAAAHLAKLTKN
+322 TEAAAHLAKLTNN

-410 TKTLNG
+410 TETLNG
-416 LYSDAAEKYRE
+416 LYSDAAKKYRE

-463 AAELLQQITPFVE
+463 AADLLQQITPFVE

-543 LVQLVADIV
+543 LVQLVTDIV

-597 GLLSSITQIIQ
+597 GLLSAIPQIIQ

-704 LIQNLPTIIAEIV
+704 LIQNLPTIIVEIV

-735 GEMVKAGAN
+735 GEMVNAGAN

-753 SSAAGWLWEKVS
+753 SSAASWLWDKVT
-765 GWASSLVDGIKNFFG
+765 GWASSLVDGIKGFFG

-805 SMNGVSSDMTAAMG
+805 SMDGVSADMTAAMG

-843 LSGAITAIVERVI
+843 LSGAVNAIVERVI

-861 QAQKLNQAGQDFDR
+861 QAQRLNQAGQDFDR

-905 QNQKFIEAGITID
+905 QNQKFIEAGVTID

-932 TSKVAQIVQPILTE
+932 TSKVAQIVQPVLTA

-969 QNMSGWLESRVRAM
+969 QNMSGWLESRVRSM

-1008 AYMAQGL
+1008 AYMAQGI

-1036 AVPDNDDPRPRKGG
+1036 AVPDNDNPRPRRGD

>member
-12 ILDGEKEYKSACK
+12 ILEGEKEYRSACK
-25 GINASLREIGSE
+25 GINTSLREIGSE
-37 MKLVTAEFSGNAD
+37 MKLATAEFGDNAESID
-50 SVEALAKK
+50 ALTRKQDILKK
-58 QEVLQKQLEEQAK
+58 SLEEQAK
-71 KAGAA
+71 KAKAA
-76 EEALK
+76 EDALK
-81 KMREGGVDPTSI
+81 KMRDGGIEPTNP
-93 AFKKMQTNLNNAKA
+93 AYQKMQTALNNTKA
-107 DMAKTQA
+107 DMVKIQK
-114 EINGITDSLNQTTP
+114 EIDDTS
-128 ATEEFATEAANVDK
+128 EK
-142 QLKLLASEMKVVS
+142 LKKSKIDWE
-155 AEYEGNADSAEAL
+155 
-168 KAKLSV
+168 SV
-174 LQKTYTEQEKK
+174 GDT
-185 VQSLEKAL
+185 
-193 NAAKNE
+193 
-199 YGENSNEAR
+199 
-208 EYERQ
+208 
-213 LNECKAELKS
+213 
-223 TKTQVEKTTDS
+223 
-234 LEKSSGSWDKIG
+234 
-246 SAVGKAGKA
+246 VGKVGKA

-266 IGAAA
+266 IGTAA

-427 VNGDIIDAQ
+427 VNGNIIDAQ

-597 GLLSSITQIIQ
+597 GLLSSIPQIIQ

-843 LSGAITAIVERVI
+843 LSGAVNAIVERVI

-875 HISSGMITAI
+875 HISSGMIIAI

-1008 AYMAQGL
+1008 AYMVQGL

>member
-12 ILDGEKEYKSACK
+12 VLDGEKEYKSACK
-25 GINASLREIGSE
+25 SINASLREIGSE

-58 QEVLQKQLEEQAK
+58 QEILQKQLEEQAK

-81 KMREGGVDPTSI
+81 KMREGGVDPASV

-114 EINGITDSLNQTTP
+114 EIDGITDSLNQTTP
-128 ATEEFATEAANVDK
+128 ASEEFATEAANIDK
-142 QLKLLASEMKVVS
+142 QLRLLASEMKVVS

-174 LQKTYTEQEKK
+174 LQKTYSEQEKK

-193 NAAKNE
+193 SAAKSE
-199 YGENSNEAR
+199 YGENSDEAK

-234 LEKSSGSWDKIG
+234 LEKSSNSWDKIG

-312 YGVLGDDGQA
+312 YGILGDDGQA

-597 GLLSSITQIIQ
+597 GLLSSIPQIIQ

-704 LIQNLPTIIAEIV
+704 LVRNLPTIIAEIV

-805 SMNGVSSDMTAAMG
+805 SMNGVSADMTAAMG

-843 LSGAITAIVERVI
+843 LSGAVNAIVERVI

-861 QAQKLNQAGQDFDR
+861 QAQRLNQAGQDFDR

-898 IITAFNA
+898 ILTAFNA
-905 QNQKFIEAGITID
+905 QNQKFIEAGVTID

-955 AAGEDMVRGIWQGF
+955 EAGEDMVRGIWQGF

>member
-12 ILDGEKEYKSACK
+12 ILEGEKEYRSACK
-25 GINASLREIGSE
+25 GINTSLREIGSE
-37 MKLVTAEFSGNAD
+37 MKLATAEFGDNAESID
-50 SVEALAKK
+50 ALTRKQDILKK
-58 QEVLQKQLEEQAK
+58 SLEEQAK
-71 KAGAA
+71 KAKAA
-76 EEALK
+76 EDALK
-81 KMREGGVDPTSI
+81 KMRDGGIEPTNP
-93 AFKKMQTNLNNAKA
+93 AYQKMQTALNNTKA
-107 DMAKTQA
+107 DMVKIQK
-114 EINGITDSLNQTTP
+114 EIDDTS
-128 ATEEFATEAANVDK
+128 EK
-142 QLKLLASEMKVVS
+142 LKKSKIDWE
-155 AEYEGNADSAEAL
+155 
-168 KAKLSV
+168 SV
-174 LQKTYTEQEKK
+174 GDT
-185 VQSLEKAL
+185 
-193 NAAKNE
+193 
-199 YGENSNEAR
+199 
-208 EYERQ
+208 
-213 LNECKAELKS
+213 
-223 TKTQVEKTTDS
+223 
-234 LEKSSGSWDKIG
+234 
-246 SAVGKAGKA
+246 VGKVGKA

-312 YGVLGDDGQA
+312 YGILGDDGQA

-597 GLLSSITQIIQ
+597 GLLSSIPQIIQ

-704 LIQNLPTIIAEIV
+704 LVRNLPTIIAEIV

-805 SMNGVSSDMTAAMG
+805 SMNGVSADMTAAMG

-843 LSGAITAIVERVI
+843 LSGAVNAIVERVI

-861 QAQKLNQAGQDFDR
+861 QAQRLNQAGQDFDR

-898 IITAFNA
+898 ILTAFNA
-905 QNQKFIEAGITID
+905 QNQKFIEAGVTID

-955 AAGEDMVRGIWQGF
+955 EAGEDMVRGIWQGF

-992 DEMQIASPSKV
+992 DEMQIASPPKV